1 MANGYIGKISAVV
14 TANTSDLSRKLAGSV
29 KDVTAF
35 ATQLDSSFKR
45 SSASAERSFERIFT
59 PLQRLQ
65 RQLKSAISL
74 NVRTDKQVG
83 QIQQIQQAL
92 REVVAP
98 ISEIA
103 KGFDRVS
110 DTIAGEFTPALNRAQ
125 KDAKVL
131 ERAINS
137 FGAVSEASFARVRD
151 RADET
156 ARAFGRIRE
165 AASAASSLA
174 TGQELR
180 FANPALAAENA
191 RATALQSRA
200 SALTP
205 DQITGGGI
213 AGLIA
218 QQRQSSEEAAR
229 LQARLENIR
238 ATRQGDAT
246 EAERTLASQV
256 AAYGRVNTALE
267 EQIVLLQNVGA
278 STQLRSTTD
287 PVGRSIQQRSAD
299 ILRARDAEQASAA
312 AAAETEAAQQ
322 RVVEAARTRLAIAS
336 QLLQVDER
344 ETQLIARQGESVN
357 ISDRVQGRAAI
368 RRAVEEEAAF
378 RQRAADEAEREAAAV
393 ERLSQSQNRLLAQEI
408 ERTSGASARR
418 NAAAFDDATAGVL
431 NRQAPDAGVFER
443 QARTLNTELERTARL
458 RQEFLALPQDVQQ
471 SLEGERAALNN
482 IGTAARDGAASL
494 GVLAEANDRM
504 AASIA
509 SANEQLSE
517 QARLS
522 RANAQLAID
531 PDQPPPPPPRTDLG
545 NQLQQAGADRIRGII
560 GPQLDDGIA
569 QSQRSID
576 ALAARVGNVRTQL
589 ETLPDSVRTRFVPE
603 IERATRQLIRLQNA
617 PAATADQIEQAAQR
631 VQRLE
636 QSARRAAA
644 ALDFRASF
652 GGAGLRGIEEG
663 LNQQALGGYTAQLQ
677 ILQRTLAGT
686 SQAARGPAVVA
697 FNNLRNAIA
706 DAMERGT
713 LETEETRRA
722 LQLLTR
728 DATTAVAA
736 ARGIN
741 PGRLGQQLRRAGDI
755 ARGAGAN
762 FGLAVQQAIFAV
774 DDFFSVSGDLGQRIR
789 GAGNN
794 ISQLG
799 FILGGTF
806 GLAAGVAVSV
816 TAQLVAGLIRFYNE
830 GRTAAD
836 VTKVLND
843 SLEKQISLAKEL
855 KDALRGAFE
864 GVIEGGFSRQTR
876 ELREFRKELDEIREK
891 QREQREEAAINANPT
906 VVAARQEVNAAQ
918 RQVEESQSPQ
928 QFILARQRLDRARA
942 QEQAARQAALVQPDF
957 EAGEAVRRSLRAEES
972 ARTDFESGVL
982 IRGEEV
988 ARRRQRAE
996 AALARAD
1003 QQRIAG
1009 DEAGAINTQ
1018 REEIRARIQ
1027 ELSDPSISGQVE
1039 AQQAVVE
1046 LQSILDRLELGLVAA
1061 IDGVVVA
1068 SLENSFAAGLNVAR
1082 VQERAVASDAFG
1094 AQAAID
1100 QANAAR
1106 DAAARQLEEAR
1117 RVPDVDQRQ
1126 AAVAEASAGLAEA
1139 DRKAEEVANQF
1150 NSVISSVE
1158 TFASV
1163 LDRVSNDLANTVA
1176 QEARSAADQARRD
1189 ANAADA
1195 RNKRGDPGAVRD
1207 ANFAEDRRA
1216 RLFSDAR
1223 TAEERAFEIQQES
1236 ARTREA
1242 FERDAIAGNLGADAQ
1257 ALIRQ
1262 RDEAQAVLD
1271 DRESTDA
1278 QLAEAT
1284 RQRDEANFRLDQQ
1297 FEDSGAGR
1305 RLRRRADEADR
1316 RAQEAAQLD
1325 ADILRGRELAET
1337 PAARAGRE
1345 LADNLRGLESFFEDR
1360 VDNGRLAQADADAQL
1375 AAARRQQIDQ
1385 AFRSQAPAIA
1395 GLADSVA
1402 NALLQGPSRAALNAT
1417 DVSTVEGAREL
1428 NRLIRGDDAAR
1439 DQNLEELRRQSGQLQ
1454 ELIQAVRDNGGDIA
1468 D

>member
-1 MANGYIGKISAVV
+1 MRQREDEEAVSRRLRDEELLSIAGRRSELGDRLSIQGRDRV
-14 TANTSDLSRKLAGSV
+14 TGLTGS
-29 KDVTAF
+29 TNI
-35 ATQLDSSFKR
+35 DSS
-45 SSASAERSFERIFT
+45 
-59 PLQRLQ
+59 
-65 RQLKSAISL
+65 
-74 NVRTDKQVG
+74 
-83 QIQQIQQAL
+83 
-92 REVVAP
+92 
-98 ISEIA
+98 
-103 KGFDRVS
+103 DR
-110 DTIAGEFTPALNRAQ
+110 F
-125 KDAKVL
+125 
-131 ERAINS
+131 
-137 FGAVSEASFARVRD
+137 
-151 RADET
+151 
-156 ARAFGRIRE
+156 
-165 AASAASSLA
+165 
-174 TGQELR
+174 
-180 FANPALAAENA
+180 
-191 RATALQSRA
+191 
-200 SALTP
+200 
-205 DQITGGGI
+205 
-213 AGLIA
+213 
-218 QQRQSSEEAAR
+218 
-229 LQARLENIR
+229 
-238 ATRQGDAT
+238 
-246 EAERTLASQV
+246 
-256 AAYGRVNTALE
+256 
-267 EQIVLLQNVGA
+267 
-278 STQLRSTTD
+278 
-287 PVGRSIQQRSAD
+287 
-299 ILRARDAEQASAA
+299 
-312 AAAETEAAQQ
+312 
-322 RVVEAARTRLAIAS
+322 
-336 QLLQVDER
+336 
-344 ETQLIARQGESVN
+344 
-357 ISDRVQGRAAI
+357 
-368 RRAVEEEAAF
+368 
-378 RQRAADEAEREAAAV
+378 
-393 ERLSQSQNRLLAQEI
+393 
-408 ERTSGASARR
+408 
-418 NAAAFDDATAGVL
+418 
-431 NRQAPDAGVFER
+431 
-443 QARTLNTELERTARL
+443 
-458 RQEFLALPQDVQQ
+458 
-471 SLEGERAALNN
+471 
-482 IGTAARDGAASL
+482 
-494 GVLAEANDRM
+494 
-504 AASIA
+504 
-509 SANEQLSE
+509 
-517 QARLS
+517 
-522 RANAQLAID
+522 
-531 PDQPPPPPPRTDLG
+531 
-545 NQLQQAGADRIRGII
+545 
-560 GPQLDDGIA
+560 GPQA
-569 QSQRSID
+569 QRDID
-576 ALAARVGNVRTQL
+576 ALAARVGSVRQQL
-589 ETLPDSVRTRFVPE
+589 ETLPNSIRTRFIPE
-603 IERATRQLIRLQNA
+603 LQRAQVQLVRLQNS
-617 PAATADQIEQAAQR
+617 PAATAEAIENATRR
-631 VQRLE
+631 VERLE
-636 QSARRAAA
+636 AAARRASAA
-644 ALDFRASF
+644 FNFRQSF
-652 GGAGLRGIEEG
+652 GGPGLRGIEEG
-663 LNQQALGGYTAQLQ
+663 LNQQALQGYTAQLQ

-736 ARGIN
+736 ASGIN

-816 TAQLVAGLIRFYNE
+816 TAQLVAGLIRYYNE

-918 RQVEESQSPQ
+918 RQVEESQSPW

-942 QEQAARQAALVQPDF
+942 QEQAARQAALVQPGF

-982 IRGEEV
+982 LRGEEV

-1061 IDGVVVA
+1061 IDGVVVT

-1082 VQERAVASDAFG
+1082 VQERAAASDAFG

-1117 RVPDVDQRQ
+1117 RIPDVDQRQ

-1189 ANAADA
+1189 ANAAQA
-1195 RNKRGDPGAVRD
+1195 RARRVGGPRQ
-1207 ANFAEDRRA
+1207 AEEVEFSIRRRSRLEEQARAADDNRRA
-1216 RLFSDAR
+1216 V
-1223 TAEERAFEIQQES
+1223 ERESSRDRQQFE
-1236 ARTREA
+1236 
-1242 FERDAIAGNLGADAQ
+1242 ADAANGILGDRTQ
-1257 ALIRQ
+1257 ELIRN

-1271 DRESTDA
+1271 DQKSTA
-1278 QLAEAT
+1278 WRRAAAT
-1284 RQRDEANFRLDQQ
+1284 RSRDEANAQIDRI
-1297 FEDSGAGR
+1297 FEDSPAGR
-1305 RLRRRADEADR
+1305 AAKSQANFVDIE
-1316 RAQEAAQLD
+1316 AQEAAQRE
-1325 ADILRGRELAET
+1325 ADILRGRELRET
-1337 PAARAGRE
+1337 PAAQAGRE
-1345 LADNLRGLESFFEDR
+1345 LADSLRQLETSFDQDVADGVLNR
-1360 VDNGRLAQADADAQL
+1360 QDADAQL

-1468 D
+1468 N